1 MFKRITLQT
10 WLFGAFFFMG
20 LLVLSI
26 ALVGWSGNHS
36 LSKNINNISE
46 QQFPSL
52 LSLWKIKQL
61 QTEIIAEE
69 RWLINPRIT
78 PEIRLNAKTNIAK
91 KWDEVNQTFQE
102 YEKYLKQES
111 DHQEEK
117 LYNQYLTDWEKYK
130 QASNEFMRMYKEYD
144 QTGIYNPRKL
154 MTELVAKGL
163 GTSPEMLK
171 LQKIDDM
178 IENINNYTFT
188 QKRPAFYKSQTSL
201 IELIKFHENNL
212 KESKNIA
219 NKDITKSKFWI
230 TLGMIIGPITS
241 IIFGLYFI
249 FIIAQPLTLQLQKS
263 GIQLTTSSTQIS
275 ASGKQLEA
283 TVTEQLAS
291 TNQVIATTKEIAKTS
306 SELLKTMS
314 EVSTMSIQ
322 TSQSANSRQKDLFK
336 MENTMKQLAEATQT
350 ISAKLGVIS
359 EKAHN
364 INTIVMTITKVA
376 DQTNLLSLNAAIEAE
391 KAGEYGIGFA
401 VVAREIRRLADQ
413 TALATLDI
421 DNMVKQMQSS
431 VSAGVMEMDK
441 FSREVI
447 KGVEDVQ
454 NISMQTTEIIEQ
466 VQSLNPRFQLVSEGM
481 EAQSQ
486 SANQI
491 SEAMIQLGEA
501 SSQTAASLREIN
513 RAIEQLNEAAYGL
526 QKATLTLK

>member
-10 WLFGAFFFMG
+10 WLLGAFLFMG

-26 ALVGWSGNHS
+26 ALVGWSGNYR
-36 LSKNINNISE
+36 LSKNINIIGQST
-46 QQFPSL
+46 FPST
-52 LSLWKIKQL
+52 LSLWKLKQL

-91 KWDEVNQTFQE
+91 KWEEVNQTFKE
-102 YEKYLKQES
+102 YEKYLNLDS
-111 DHQEEK
+111 DPQEEK
-117 LYNQYLTDWEKYK
+117 LYSQFLTDWEKYK

-144 QTGIYNPRKL
+144 ETGIYNPRKVIL
-154 MTELVAKGL
+154 ELIEKKL
-163 GTSPEMLK
+163 DKSPEIAK
-171 LQKIDDM
+171 LQYIDKLIEKI
-178 IENINNYTFT
+178 NQYTFNE
-188 QKRPAFYKSQTSL
+188 KRPAFYKSQASL
-201 IELIKFHENNL
+201 LELIKYNEKL
-212 KESKNIA
+212 VQESQNIA
-219 NKDITKSKFWI
+219 NKDITQSTFWI
-230 TLGMIIGPITS
+230 TVGMIIGPITA

-249 FIIAQPLTLQLQKS
+249 LRIAQPLTLQIQKT
-263 GIQLTTSSTQIS
+263 GIQVTTSSTQIA

-291 TNQVIATTKEIAKTS
+291 TNEVIATSKEIAKTS

-314 EVSTMSIQ
+314 EVATMSMQ
-322 TSQSANSRQKDLFK
+322 TSQSANSGQKDLLK
-336 MENTMKQLAEATQT
+336 MENTMKQLVEATQT

-364 INTIVMTITKVA
+364 INTIVMAITKVA

-481 EAQSQ
+481 EAQSEG
-486 SANQI
+486 ANQI
-491 SEAMIQLGEA
+491 SEAMVQLGES

>member
-10 WLFGAFFFMG
+10 WLFAAFVFMG

-26 ALVGWSGNHS
+26 ALVGWSGNYR
-36 LSKNINNISE
+36 LSKNINYMSE
-46 QQFPSL
+46 DQFPSV
-52 LSLWKIKQL
+52 LSLWKIKEL

-69 RWLINPRIT
+69 RWLINTIIT
-78 PEIRLNAKTNIAK
+78 PEIRLNAKTNISK
-91 KWDEVNQTFQE
+91 KWEELNQIFKE
-102 YEKYLKQES
+102 YEKYLKQ
-111 DHQEEK
+111 DPDPQDEK
-117 LYNQYLTDWEKYK
+117 LYNQFLTDWEKYK
-130 QASNEFMRMYKEYD
+130 QVNNEFMQMYKEYD
-144 QTGIYNPRKL
+144 QTGIYNPRKAML
-154 MTELVAKGL
+154 ELIEKKL
-163 GTSPEMLK
+163 EKSPEMAK
-171 LQKIDDM
+171 LQEIDKLIEKI
-178 IENINNYTFT
+178 NQYTFAE
-188 QKRPAFYKSQTSL
+188 KRPAFYQSQTSL
-201 IELIKFHENNL
+201 IELIKYHENAL

-219 NKDITKSKFWI
+219 YKDITQSTFWI
-230 TLGMIIGPITS
+230 TLGMIIGPITA
-241 IIFGLYFI
+241 IIFGIYFI
-249 FIIAQPLTLQLQKS
+249 FKIAQPLTLQLQKS
-263 GIQLTTSSTQIS
+263 GIQVTTSSTQIA

-283 TVTEQLAS
+283 SVTEQLAS
-291 TNQVIATTKEIAKTS
+291 TNEVIATTKEIAKTS
-306 SELLKTMS
+306 SELLRTMS
-314 EVSTMSIQ
+314 EVATMSMQ
-322 TSQSANSRQKDLFK
+322 TSQSANSRQKDLMK
-336 MENTMKQLAEATQT
+336 MENTMKQLVEATQT

-364 INTIVMTITKVA
+364 INTIVMAITKVA

-431 VSAGVMEMDK
+431 VAAGVMEMDK

-454 NISMQTTEIIEQ
+454 NISMQTGEIIEQ

-486 SANQI
+486 GANQI
-491 SEAMIQLGEA
+491 SEAMVQLGEA